1 MQYRTLGNSD
11 LRVSAVG
18 LGTWAYGN
26 DTFGEVEDQQSIKAI
41 RAAVDSGITL
51 IDTAPAYGAGHSEK
65 VVGRAIQ
72 GIRDHVV
79 IATKCG
85 VYRDG
90 SDYVRDLSPD
100 RIRKDIESSLKR
112 LDIEQIDLYQIHW
125 PDPDTPLEESVE
137 ELIKLQK
144 EGKFKYLGVSNFDKN
159 LLKEISNLT
168 DIISLQPQYSLLR
181 RDIEDEVLPYLIQ
194 NGLGILNYGTL
205 GGGIL
210 SGKYTERPEFDD
222 EKDNRSGF
230 YPFFS
235 EENWPYVQELV
246 TLLKDIAADYD
257 KTPAQISINW
267 AINRPGVTTALVG
280 AKSEKQASENA
291 AAADFNLNDEE
302 MELLTEKSD
311 NIIDNLKT

>member
-72 GIRDHVV
+72 GIRDQVV

>member
-72 GIRDHVV
+72 GIRDQVV

-100 RIRKDIESSLKR
+100 RIRKDIEGSLKR

>member
-41 RAAVDSGITL
+41 RAAVDSGISL

-72 GIRDHVV
+72 GIRDEVV
-79 IATKCG
+79 IASKCG

-90 SDYVRDLSPD
+90 SDYVIDLNPE
-100 RIRKDIESSLKR
+100 RIRKDIEGSLKR

-137 ELIKLQK
+137 ELINLQK

-159 LLKEISNLT
+159 LLTEISNLT
-168 DIISLQPQYSLLR
+168 NVISLQPQYSLLK
-181 RDIEDEVLPYLIQ
+181 RDIEDDVLPYIIEQ
-194 NGLGILNYGTL
+194 GLGILNYGTL

-210 SGKYTERPEFDD
+210 SGKYTERPEFED

-235 EENWPYVQELV
+235 EENWPYVQELIE
-246 TLLKDIAADYD
+246 LLKDIAADYD

-267 AINRPGVTTALVG
+267 AINRPGITTALVG

-291 AAADFNLNDEE
+291 AAADFNLSEEE
-302 MELLTEKSD
+302 MDLLTEKSD

>member
-1 MQYRTLGNSD
+1 
-11 LRVSAVG
+11 
-18 LGTWAYGN
+18 
-26 DTFGEVEDQQSIKAI
+26 
-41 RAAVDSGITL
+41 
-51 IDTAPAYGAGHSEK
+51 
-65 VVGRAIQ
+65 
-72 GIRDHVV
+72 
-79 IATKCG
+79 
-85 VYRDG
+85 
-90 SDYVRDLSPD
+90 VRDLSPD

>member
-41 RAAVDSGITL
+41 RAAVDSGISL

-72 GIRDHVV
+72 DIRDDVV

-90 SDYVRDLSPD
+90 SDYVKDLTPK
-100 RIRKDIESSLKR
+100 RIRKDIEDSLKR

-125 PDPDTPLEESVE
+125 PDPDTPLEDSVE
-137 ELIKLQK
+137 ELKKKKK

-159 LLKEISNLT
+159 LLTEISNLT
-168 DIISLQPQYSLLR
+168 DVISLQPQYSLLKR
-181 RDIEDEVLPYLIQ
+181 NIEDDVLPYIIEQ
-194 NGLGILNYGTL
+194 GLGILNYGTL

-210 SGKYTERPEFDD
+210 SGKYTERPEFED

-235 EENWPYVQELV
+235 EENWPYVQELIK
-246 TLLKDIAADYD
+246 LLKDIAADYD

-267 AINRPGVTTALVG
+267 AINRPGITTALVG

-291 AAADFNLNDEE
+291 AAADFNLSEEE
-302 MELLTEKSD
+302 MDLLTEKSD

>member
-72 GIRDHVV
+72 GIRDEVV

-100 RIRKDIESSLKR
+100 RIRKDIEGSLKR

-137 ELIKLQK
+137 ELINLQK

-267 AINRPGVTTALVG
+267 AINRPGITTALVG